1 MLRSSDFPL
10 SVGLA
15 VLASTSPDL
24 NPNVISNSNI
34 GIPEVILTTIIT
46 MLPVMLVLV
55 LAQRIVLKGSNM
67 MGGALRG

>member
-10 SVGLA
+10 AVGLS

-24 NPNVISNSNI
+24 NPNVISSSPI
-34 GIPEVILTTIIT
+34 GTPEVILTTLIT
-46 MLPVMLVLV
+46 MAPVLIVLV
-55 LAQRIVLKGSNM
+55 LAQRVVLKGSNM